1 MNEAKSRRS
10 GLTRSLLA
18 GVSLGSIAL
27 VQVGCAPAGDQ
38 QQSAAAAQVQ
48 AEARAAGSEE
58 QLCERALAT
67 QNYRDVETLLQA
79 YPTGACVP
87 ATLAALPPETLSQ
100 ISPTVLRG
108 MSRPA
113 LNRIPP
119 QAAIHMRIPRSSARA
134 GGGGASAAAATG
146 GGAGGVSTGGGSY

>member
-1 MNEAKSRRS
+1 MSKVQSRRS

-18 GVSLGSIAL
+18 GVSVGSIAL
-27 VQVGCAPAGDQ
+27 VQVGCAPASNQ
-38 QQSAAAAQVQ
+38 QAGPSAQVM

-58 QLCERALAT
+58 QLCERALET
-67 QNYRDVETLLQA
+67 QNYRDVETLLVA
-79 YPTGACVP
+79 YPTGSCVP

-119 QAAIHMRIPRSSARA
+119 QAAIHMRIPGSNARAGAA
-134 GGGGASAAAATG
+134 GGGGG
-146 GGAGGVSTGGGSY
+146 GGTGVSTGGGSY